1 MARDF
6 GQLHTLICL
15 YMQVHDHV
23 HTLHTTVLDN
33 LILRCLIALF
43 ERYNYVTY
51 SFNKVIQYS

>member
-1 MARDF
+1 
-6 GQLHTLICL
+6 
-15 YMQVHDHV
+15 MQVHDHV
-23 HTLHTTVLDN
+23 DTLHTTVLDN